1 MIPKITNKG
10 AIAPLK
16 PTVLSPESQLEVV
29 YNSRIEALVNE
40 MTVATS
46 EIKITD
52 IATDWSLFMHE
63 LSTKMFDKISL

>member
-1 MIPKITNKG
+1 MIPKITNRG

-16 PTVLSPESQLEVV
+16 PAVLSPESKLVVV
-29 YNSRIEALVNE
+29 YNSRLDTLVNE
-40 MTVATS
+40 MTVSAS

-52 IATDWSLFMHE
+52 IAKDWSLFMHD